1 MLWGGDCLVDRY
13 FFSINVRVVLVSV
26 YYVEEEL
33 YFGMLGFR
41 LMGVIV
47 VFMKEMCKYIW
58 IKIIIIRKVGI

>member
-26 YYVEEEL
+26 YRVEEEL